1 MKSPIVKII
10 LIALTLNV
18 VLHAQP
24 STQPL
29 VQQAD
34 LVYQGAFRVPLPDW
48 DPNGN
53 GTTFAYAGSGLAF
66 NPAHTSLF
74 LTGHDSYQ
82 LTGEISI
89 PAVGTGAV
97 GSLATATLLQP
108 LVDVTE
114 GRRKTLCNPTD
125 ANAQKIGGYQVYGG
139 KFFTTCFS
147 YYDGG
152 HTQVLSHFVS
162 GLDFSVTGDV
172 AGPFQVG
179 SLPLSSAPPLATS
192 DAGFVAGYMGD
203 VPQVWQAALGG
214 PVFTGLCCVA
224 IVGRTSL
231 GPAVST
237 INPADIGVTNPVPMN
252 WLLGYPITNPLG
264 GFYTVNPY
272 YNGSTEI
279 RGVVMPVGTRSV
291 LFFGR
296 HGTTFC
302 YGAGTSNAA
311 LDRLPVPNEPG
322 VVYCYDPDDPSKGT
336 HGYPYLYQVWAYD
349 ANNLAAVK
357 AGTVKP
363 WEVKPYAVWPI
374 VLPYTTWSTHINGA
388 AYDPATNRIFL
399 AQAFGNGAKP
409 VIHVLKVAMTAPPP
423 PPVPPPPPPTVTV
436 TKPCT
441 VSTTGTAITIECP

>member
-1 MKSPIVKII
+1 MMRRF
-10 LIALTLNV
+10 LLV
-18 VLHAQP
+18 VCLCVLSVNAIAQP

-74 LTGHDSYQ
+74 LTGHDAYQ

-97 GSLATATLLQP
+97 GSLVAATLLQP
-108 LVDVTE
+108 LVDVAE
-114 GRRKTLCNPTD
+114 GRRRTLCNPTD
-125 ANAQKIGGYQVYGG
+125 PNAQKIGGYQVYGG
-139 KFFTTCFS
+139 KFYFTCFS

-152 HTQVLSHFVS
+152 HTQILSHFVS
-162 GLDFSVTGDV
+162 GLDLSVTGDV
-172 AGPFQVG
+172 TGPFQVG
-179 SLPLSSAPPLATS
+179 TTIAGSPSS
-192 DAGFVAGYMGD
+192 GFVAGYMGD
-203 VPQVWQAALGG
+203 VPQAWQAALGG

-224 IVGRTSL
+224 IVGRTSS
-231 GPAVST
+231 GPSVST

-279 RGVVMPVGTRSV
+279 HGVVMPVDTRSV

-311 LDRLPVPNEPG
+311 LDHLPVPNEPG
-322 VVYCYDPDDPSKGT
+322 VIYCYDPDDPSKGT

-349 ANNLAAVK
+349 ANDLVAVK

-388 AYDPATNRIFL
+388 AYDPTTQRIFL
-399 AQAFGNGAKP
+399 EQGFGNGAKP
-409 VIHVLKVAMTAPPP
+409 VIHVLKVTLTVPPP
-423 PPVPPPPPPTVTV
+423 PPPPPPPPTVTV

-441 VSTTGTAITIECP
+441 VSTTGTAIKIECP